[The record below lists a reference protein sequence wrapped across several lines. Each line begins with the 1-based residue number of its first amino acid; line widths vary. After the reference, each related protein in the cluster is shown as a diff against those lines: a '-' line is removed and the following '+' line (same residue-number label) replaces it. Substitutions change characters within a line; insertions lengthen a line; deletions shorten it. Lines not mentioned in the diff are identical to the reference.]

1 MYVVIFFFNDRQVIL
16 LLSPTLS
23 NKTCGKLI
31 FPARAVL
38 IFCHDLY
45 HLTNEATV
53 KKKCNF
59 WIPFSNS
66 ALEENIVIP
75 KLLFAY
81 INYMY
86 FHLKMYIVWH

>member
-1 MYVVIFFFNDRQVIL
+1 MYVDFFFLMIDRL
-16 LLSPTLS
+16 FYYYPLLSPIKPVGSLFFQP
-23 NKTCGKLI
+23 GLYL
-31 FPARAVL
+31 F
-38 IFCHDLY
+38 FCHDLY